1 MNTFVQLS
9 MRCRNCLTVL
19 VGAIGLA
26 TIYVSFFHLPF
37 HGGGQWLSA
46 YLINLP
52 VIIGFGVFVF
62 LAALLWAPLL
72 LVALLAISG
81 SIFLEFMQIY
91 IPGEHINLDRLISS
105 FIGIG
110 AGIIFYILI
119 LAINRKN
126 FEHTINDC

>member
-26 TIYVSFFHLPF
+26 TIYVSFFYLPF

-46 YLINLP
+46 YVVNLP
-52 VIIGFGVFVF
+52 VTVGFGVFVF
-62 LAALLWAPLL
+62 LAALLWRPLL
-72 LVALLAISG
+72 LVALLAISS

-91 IPGEHINLDRLISS
+91 IPGEHINLDRLIFS

-110 AGIIFYILI
+110 AGMIFYILI
-119 LAINRKN
+119 LVITRKF
-126 FEHTINDC
+126 FENTINNC